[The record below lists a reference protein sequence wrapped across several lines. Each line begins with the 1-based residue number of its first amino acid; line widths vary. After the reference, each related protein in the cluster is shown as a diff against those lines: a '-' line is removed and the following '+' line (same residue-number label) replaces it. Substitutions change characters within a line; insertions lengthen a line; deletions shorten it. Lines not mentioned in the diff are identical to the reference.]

1 MITLTLIL
9 AIALIGTDHLV
20 GAFRDYDDPRT
31 ASPPLIVPASRPHDV
46 LIVDN
51 ANISNYYQLF
61 TSPFN
66 MGKLIDPV
74 NDIECI
80 VLELEGAVAGV
91 QYDRFGGLF
100 LGGVE
105 LLRLTT
111 PEPSRTG
118 IRCGR
123 ATSWLSASILHY
135 LIASPVC

>member
-1 MITLTLIL
+1 MITLTLML

-80 VLELEGAVAGV
+80 VLELEEETWIP
-91 QYDRFGGLF
+91 RKFGDCCFVCSFCCCLVFMMGCMKGFTGLS
-100 LGGVE
+100 GNSG
-105 LLRLTT
+105 
-111 PEPSRTG
+111 
-118 IRCGR
+118 
-123 ATSWLSASILHY
+123 
-135 LIASPVC
+135 